1 MLRELFRIPYFDV
14 PLYSFGLMLVIGCWT
29 AIELAKFLAR
39 RSGMNPE
46 HFANICIIAL
56 LGGVVGARASHVLE
70 NFQQYFGKGGEG
82 LLAAFNIREGG
93 LTYYGGVML
102 ATPLCIAYAL
112 RNKIPLRRGMDI
124 IAPTLMVGLAL
135 GRVGCFLNGCCW
147 GATCDQPWAVTFPYG
162 SPAYESQVEEKLVA
176 APPPELIIDN
186 PIDPLRDRRAN
197 ADDLRKNPKLAAI
210 ARTLRSQPV
219 HPTQLY
225 STLAAALVC
234 AACVALYTLAPSPG
248 RVFAMMMVLEGA
260 ARFTIETLR
269 VEPPVMH
276 VGPYGFSISMVI
288 GVCLVIGGAILWFAF
303 PLFGRRADPELVSTP
318 SATPSLA

>member
-46 HFANICIIAL
+46 HFANVCILAL
-56 LGGVVGARASHVLE
+56 LAGVIGARASHVFE

-82 LLAAFNIREGG
+82 LFAAFNIREGG
-93 LTYYGGVML
+93 LTYYGGVIL

-112 RNKIPLRRGMDI
+112 WNKIPLRRGMDI

-162 SPAYESQVEEKLVA
+162 SPAYDFQVDQKIVA
-176 APPPELIIDN
+176 AVPDELIIDN
-186 PIDPLRDRRAN
+186 PTDPLRTHRAN
-197 ADDLRKNPKLAAI
+197 ADDLRKNPQLAAI
-210 ARTLRSQPV
+210 ARTLRSGPV

-225 STLAAALVC
+225 STLAASLVC
-234 AACVALYTLAPSPG
+234 AACVALYSLAPTPG

-269 VEPPVMH
+269 VEPAVIH
-276 VGPYGFSISMVI
+276 VGPYGYSISMVI
-288 GVCLVIGGAILWFAF
+288 GACLVVGGAILWFAF
-303 PLFGRRADPELVSTP
+303 PLFGRREESESVGTLT
-318 SATPSLA
+318 ATPSLA